1 MQTRFTQTQL
11 ADPAIGE
18 ANSILRACVHCGLCT
33 STCPTYRLLGDE
45 LDSPRGRIYLMKEML
60 EQDRPPSATDV
71 RHIDRCLSCLSCMTA
86 CPAGVHYM
94 HLVDHA
100 RSHIEQTHKRPLVE
114 RLFRDL
120 LGRIL
125 PDPVKVKWALRAA
138 ALVRP
143 VAGLFP
149 GTLGR
154 LAALAPQKQKHK
166 AVTSQDQK
174 SAGPQTIYPA
184 EGKRKFRVALLTG
197 CVQPVVAPQIN
208 AASIR
213 VLTRHGC
220 EVVVPP
226 GAGCCGA
233 LTHHLGQEA
242 RATAAAAAN
251 ILAWMPL
258 LAGDGLDAIIVNASG
273 CGNMVK
279 DYGYLF
285 RLDPELADAAMTIAS
300 LAKDISEFFS
310 DNFDDIGASVGM
322 APPSL
327 RVAYQ
332 SACSLQH
339 GQKIQHQ
346 PVALLRSC
354 GFEVAEPRDPH
365 LCCGSAG
372 TYNILQPDIADRLR
386 DDKITALAATDPQ
399 VIASGNVGCMVQL
412 ASVAPCPVVHTAELL
427 DWATGGPRPDAL
439 LGATL
444 LGDGTC

>member
-1 MQTRFTQTQL
+1 MQTHFTDAQL

-60 EQDRPPSATDV
+60 EQDRPPSPTDV
-71 RHIDRCLSCLSCMTA
+71 RHIDRCLSCLSCMTV

-100 RSHIEQTHKRPLVE
+100 RSHMEQTHNRPLVE
-114 RLFRDL
+114 RLLRDL

-125 PDPVKVKWALRAA
+125 PYPDKVKWALRAA
-138 ALVRP
+138 SLVRP
-143 VAGLFP
+143 VSGLFP
-149 GTLGR
+149 GVLGR
-154 LAALAPQKQKHK
+154 LAALAPANRTNKV
-166 AVTSQDQK
+166 VTPLAIK
-174 SAGPQTIYPA
+174 TVYPA
-184 EGKRKFRVALLTG
+184 QGERKYRVALLAG
-197 CVQPVVAPQIN
+197 CVQQNIAPQIN

-242 RATAAAAAN
+242 RASAAAAAN
-251 ILAWMPL
+251 IRAWMPL
-258 LAGDGLDAIIVNASG
+258 LEGDGLDAIIVNASG
-273 CGNMVK
+273 CGTMVK
-279 DYGYLF
+279 DYGYQL
-285 RLDPELADAAMTIAS
+285 RLDPELADAAQTIAS
-300 LAKDISEFFS
+300 LAKDISEFLS
-310 DNFDDIGASVGM
+310 ANFDDIGSSMGKI
-322 APPSL
+322 PPSL

-332 SACSLQH
+332 SACSLRH

-346 PVALLRSC
+346 PVALLQSC
-354 GFEVAEPRDPH
+354 GFEVTEPRDPD

-386 DDKITALAATDPQ
+386 DEKITALAATDPQ

-412 ASVAPCPVVHTAELL
+412 ATVAPCPVVHTAELL
-427 DWATGGPRPDAL
+427 DWATGGPQPEAL
-439 LGATL
+439 LGASI
-444 LGDGTC
+444 LGD

>member
-1 MQTRFTQTQL
+1 MQTRFTEAQL
-11 ADPAIGE
+11 SDPAIGE

-60 EQDRPPSATDV
+60 EQDRPPSPTDV

-100 RSHIEQTHKRPLVE
+100 RSHIEQTHNRPLVE
-114 RLFRDL
+114 RLVRDL

-125 PDPVKVKWALRAA
+125 PYPGMVKWAMRAA
-138 ALVRP
+138 SLVRP
-143 VAGLFP
+143 VSGLFP
-149 GTLGR
+149 GAFGR
-154 LAALAPQKQKHK
+154 LAALAPQK
-166 AVTSQDQK
+166 ARNNVVTPMALK
-174 SAGPQTIYPA
+174 TIYLA
-184 EGKRKFRVALLTG
+184 EGERKFRVALLTG
-197 CVQPVVAPQIN
+197 CVQQNVAPQIN

-213 VLTRHGC
+213 VLTRQGC
-220 EVVVPP
+220 EVVVPR

-242 RATAAAAAN
+242 RAIATAAAN
-251 ILAWMPL
+251 IRAWMPL
-258 LAGDGLDAIIVNASG
+258 LEGDGLDAIIVNASG
-273 CGNMVK
+273 CGTMVK

-285 RLDPELADAAMTIAS
+285 RLDPELAEAAGTVAS

-310 DNFDDIGASVGM
+310 ENFDDFGASM
-322 APPSL
+322 AKTPPSL

-339 GQKIQHQ
+339 GQNIQHQ
-346 PVALLRSC
+346 PVALLQSC
-354 GFEVAEPRDPH
+354 GFEVTEPRDPH

-386 DDKITALAATDPQ
+386 DEKITALAATEPQ
-399 VIASGNVGCMVQL
+399 VIASGNVGCMIQL
-412 ASVAPCPVVHTAELL
+412 EAVAPCPVVHTVELL

-439 LGATL
+439 PGAAL
-444 LGDGTC
+444 VED

>member
-1 MQTRFTQTQL
+1 MQTHFTPTQL
-11 ADPAIGE
+11 NDPAIGE

-33 STCPTYRLLGDE
+33 SSCPTYRLLGDE
-45 LDSPRGRIYLMKEML
+45 LDGPRGRIYLMKEML

-100 RSHIEQTHKRPLVE
+100 RRHIEDTHDRPLME
-114 RLFRDL
+114 RLIRDL

-125 PDPVKVKWALRAA
+125 PYPEKVGRALALARLARPIAA
-138 ALVRP
+138 WL
-143 VAGLFP
+143 P
-149 GTLGR
+149 GSLGR
-154 LAALAPQKQKHK
+154 LVAMAQQKKTDK
-166 AVTSQDQK
+166 SVTPIGLK
-174 SAGPQTIYPA
+174 TIYPA
-184 EGKRKFRVALLTG
+184 EGDRKFRVALLAG
-197 CVQPVVAPQIN
+197 CVQQTIAPQIN
-208 AASIR
+208 EASIR

-220 EVVVPP
+220 EVAVPEA
-226 GAGCCGA
+226 AGCCGA

-251 ILAWMPL
+251 IRAWIPL
-258 LAGDGLDAIIVNASG
+258 LEGDGLDAVIVNASG
-273 CGNMVK
+273 CGTMVK

-285 RLDPELADAAMTIAS
+285 RLDPELADAARTIAS
-300 LAKDISEFFS
+300 LTKDISEFVFEKFDEFS
-310 DNFDDIGASVGM
+310 APM
-322 APPSL
+322 AITPPAL

-339 GQKIQHQ
+339 GQKIHIE
-346 PVALLRSC
+346 PVALLRNC
-354 GFEVAEPRDPH
+354 GFEVTEPRDSH

-386 DDKITALAATDPQ
+386 DEKITALAATEPQ
-399 VIASGNVGCMVQL
+399 VIASGNVGCMIQL
-412 ASVAPCPVVHTAELL
+412 AATAPCPVVHTAELL

-439 LGATL
+439 SAIPGA
-444 LGDGTC
+444 GEGR

>member
-1 MQTRFTQTQL
+1 MQTHFTPGQL

-60 EQDRPPSATDV
+60 EQDRPPSPTDV

-100 RSHIEQTHKRPLVE
+100 RSHIEKTHRRPLVE
-114 RLFRDL
+114 RVIRDL

-125 PDPVKVKWALRAA
+125 PYPDKVRWVLEAA
-138 ALVRP
+138 RLARP
-143 VAGLFP
+143 FAALFP

-154 LAALAPQKQKHK
+154 LTNLAPASQKNKV
-166 AVTSQDQK
+166 VTPPDAK
-174 SAGPQTIYPA
+174 SFYPA
-184 EGKRKFRVALLTG
+184 EGERKFRVALLAG
-197 CVQPVVAPQIN
+197 CVQPGIAPQIN

-226 GAGCCGA
+226 EAGCCGA

-242 RATAAAAAN
+242 RATSAAAAN
-251 ILAWMPL
+251 IRAWMSL
-258 LAGDGLDAIIVNASG
+258 LEGEGLDAIIVNASG
-273 CGNMVK
+273 CGTMIK
-279 DYGYLF
+279 DYGHLF
-285 RLDPELADAAMTIAS
+285 RFDTELMESAKTIAS
-300 LAKDISEFFS
+300 LARDISEFLS
-310 DNFDDIGASVGM
+310 ENFGDIGATTDKTS
-322 APPSL
+322 PPL

-332 SACSLQH
+332 SACSLRH
-339 GQKIQHQ
+339 GQKIQRE
-346 PVALLRSC
+346 PVALLQSC
-354 GFEVAEPRDPH
+354 GFEVTEPRDSH

-386 DDKITALAATDPQ
+386 DDKIDALARTGPQ

-412 ASVAPCPVVHTAELL
+412 ASVAPWPVVHTVELL
-427 DWATGGPRPDAL
+427 DWATGGPRPEAL
-439 LGATL
+439 SGVT
-444 LGDGTC
+444 T